1 LKLHFKRYLNTTSI
15 VIIMGGDGDVLFE
28 AGAPYDPDVW
38 DDSSLIRAYDRAM
51 ESSRKELDRR
61 KKEGSR
67 HKKTWEMGAA
77 CRVVYS
83 QDGEEY
89 EATVV
94 ASNPANRAVTVRFLG
109 YNNEEEVKT
118 RDVMESLGQ
127 EAREEQVEEA
137 EMNKEEE
144 EEKHDEDW
152 KVGDWCRGVY
162 EVDGRVYEGVIENMN
177 SKRATVR
184 FLGYDNK
191 QKIPLE
197 QLTKSK
203 GEERR
208 TDQESQALLDKQWE
222 EVSDDLGDEELEKMI
237 ERNCPDIMATF
248 GSLPG
253 EPVAA
258 SVIDNLDKT
267 EEKHKKKEKKH
278 KKEKK
283 EKKNKKDKIS
293 TASSQSSL
301 PSISQGPPFQPGNLP
316 PMPEFNQILPPAP
329 PTLPPPFSSMPSMPP
344 AFPMFHS
351 PSQPLYSAPS
361 FPGVPPPP
369 PVMTPQ
375 ADPASHANAEAL
387 YSLLSSWYIAGYQTG
402 LYQGQSGS
410 GQPPG
415 SRIGERKKHKKKKH
429 KDDNVSD

>member
-1 LKLHFKRYLNTTSI
+1 
-15 VIIMGGDGDVLFE
+15 MG
-28 AGAPYDPDVW
+28 
-38 DDSSLIRAYDRAM
+38 
-51 ESSRKELDRR
+51 
-61 KKEGSR
+61 
-67 HKKTWEMGAA
+67 
-77 CRVVYS
+77 
-83 QDGEEY
+83 
-89 EATVV
+89 
-94 ASNPANRAVTVRFLG
+94 FLG

-127 EAREEQVEEA
+127 EAREDQVEEA

-144 EEKHDEDW
+144 EEEHDEDW

-177 SKRATVR
+177 SKRANVR
-184 FLGYDNK
+184 FLGYNNK

-222 EVSDDLGDEELEKMI
+222 EVSEDLVDEELEKMI
-237 ERNCPDIMATF
+237 EKNCPDIMATF

-253 EPVAA
+253 ESVSV
-258 SVIDNLDKT
+258 SVIDNLDST

-283 EKKNKKDKIS
+283 EKKIKKDKIS
-293 TASSQSSL
+293 VASSQSSL
-301 PSISQGPPFQPGNLP
+301 PSISQIPPFKPANLP
-316 PMPEFNQILPPAP
+316 SMPEFNHIPPPAP
-329 PTLPPPFSSMPSMPP
+329 PLLPPPFSSMPSLP
-344 AFPMFHS
+344 AFPQFPS
-351 PSQPLYSAPS
+351 PSQHLYSPP

-369 PVMTPQ
+369 PVMAPQ
-375 ADPASHANAEAL
+375 PDPASQANTEAL

-402 LYQGQSGS
+402 LYQGQIGL
-410 GQPPG
+410 GQPTG
-415 SRIGERKKHKKKKH
+415 SRKGEKKKHKKKKQ
-429 KDDNVSD
+429 KDDNDSD